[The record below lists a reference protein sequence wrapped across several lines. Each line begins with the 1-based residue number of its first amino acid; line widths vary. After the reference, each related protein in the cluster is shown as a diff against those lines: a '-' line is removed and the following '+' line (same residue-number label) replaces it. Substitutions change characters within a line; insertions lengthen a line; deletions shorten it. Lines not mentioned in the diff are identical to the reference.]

1 MTSVGVIGAGKIGK
15 TIASYL
21 KEDFKVSLADK
32 NHDHNYEYLDAA
44 DTKQLVKFIDKN
56 DIIVSAVP
64 YYLNK
69 NIANLCS
76 ELHKA
81 YFDLT
86 EDVEVT
92 TYIKELT
99 GDFMMP
105 QCGLAPGAV
114 NIIANNLIQKFDEV
128 ETVDLRVGALPR
140 YSINE
145 MAYYLTWSTDG
156 LINEYCNMCDM
167 IIGGKIVQQPSMIGL
182 ETIYIDGVKYEA
194 FNTSGGIG
202 TLCETYQNKV
212 KNMSYK
218 TIRYPGHYKA
228 MKFLVSDLN
237 LAKNKKNFAELF
249 NKEVPH
255 TTDDVVIIL
264 VKVTGYKNNQLIE
277 KTYHKKIY
285 GNKKFSAIQKATA
298 SGVCSII
305 VAYNQSKLKSKGFIK
320 QEDVPFKVFTSNK
333 FGKIYK

>member
-1 MTSVGVIGAGKIGK
+1 MTSVGIIGAGKIGK
-15 TIASYL
+15 TIAYYL
-21 KEDFKVSLADK
+21 EQESFQVSLADK
-32 NHDHNYEYLDAA
+32 NHDHEYLDATN
-44 DTKQLVKFIDKN
+44 TKHLVKFVAKN
-56 DIIVSAVP
+56 DIIVSAGP
-64 YYLNK
+64 YYLN
-69 NIANLCS
+69 NIIANFS
-76 ELHKA
+76 VELGKA

-86 EDVEVT
+86 EDIEVT
-92 TYIKELT
+92 NYIKRLNAKT
-99 GDFMMP
+99 FVMP

-114 NIIANNLIQKFDEV
+114 NIITNNLIQQFDEV
-128 ETVDLRVGALPR
+128 ETVNLRVGALPR

-167 IIGGKIVQQPSMIGL
+167 IINGKIVQQPSMLGL

-212 KNMSYK
+212 KNMNYK

-237 LAKNKKNFAELF
+237 LAKNKKKFAELF

-264 VKVTGYKNNQLIE
+264 VKVIGYKNNQLVE
-277 KTYHKKIY
+277 KTYHKKIH

-298 SGVCSII
+298 SGVCSNI
-305 VAYNQSKLKSKGFIK
+305 VAYNSGKLKGNGFIK
-320 QEDVPFKVFTSNK
+320 QEDVSFNIFTSNK